1 MKTKTKLYLRVQDLM
16 YIDTFASAISSTL
29 EMTILSVIAL
39 VTPMLLRH
47 PQMLVGVIINALLI
61 KGAFSLKKN
70 QTLPLIILPSVG
82 VVLGGLLF
90 GELTKFVFYMIPAI
104 WAGNAILVHI
114 FQTRTEKNY
123 FKTLILGAF
132 VKTAFLFSVA
142 FIMYTVNIIPKPLL
156 MAMGYMQFIT
166 AMIAGVV
173 VFSELNIEKWLGL
186 LKNQKKSHQ
195 E

>member
-16 YIDTFASAISSTL
+16 RIGTFTSAISSTL

-39 VTPMLLRH
+39 ITPILLRH
-47 PQMLVGVIINALLI
+47 PQMLVGIIINALLI

-114 FQTRTEKNY
+114 FRNRVKRNY
-123 FKTLILGAF
+123 LSTLILGTFA
-132 VKTAFLFSVA
+132 KTALLFSVA
-142 FIMYTVNIIPKPLL
+142 FIMYTLSIIPKPLL

-166 AMIAGVV
+166 AIIAGVV
-173 VFSELNIEKWLGL
+173 VFGELNIEKWLKK
-186 LKNQKKSHQ
+186 KN
-195 E
+195 